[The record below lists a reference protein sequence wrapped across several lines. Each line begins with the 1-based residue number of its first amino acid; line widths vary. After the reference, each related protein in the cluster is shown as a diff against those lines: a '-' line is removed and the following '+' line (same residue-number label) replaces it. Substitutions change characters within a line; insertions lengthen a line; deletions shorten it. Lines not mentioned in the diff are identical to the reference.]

1 MLCMQV
7 PLTPV
12 LNVLPLPHDTHQILT
27 LARVLDALRRTLRD
41 LGDYYSARAQPAAAT
56 ASVSAAAAGQ
66 PVFPHVRHE
75 HGECF
80 LPYPLREEGRF
91 SECVPLP
98 GGSAVYRAMDGTT
111 GRRVVIK
118 CVFQPYGE
126 DVHRTW
132 AAAGVAPPMLD
143 LINYPGGM
151 QVVVMEECAPEE
163 GWARLADLNGA
174 EAEAG
179 CCAAQQAL
187 QRVHQQ
193 ASGVHGDVRVINTL
207 FNPQAA
213 AAGHCAVRF
222 IDFEVGGAHCSR
234 QGWVGQVG
242 GGGWKDV
249 GWLPLAQP
257 GPCLVH
263 VGFFRRCLNWYPL
276 PDHHAHYVLSA
287 MIWLFCSAPAR
298 TAPHA
303 THPS

>member
-1 MLCMQV
+1 MQV

-12 LNVLPLPHDTHQILT
+12 LNVLPLPHDTHQVLT
-27 LARVLDALRRTLRD
+27 LARVLDALRHAVRG

-66 PVFPHVRHE
+66 PVLPPVRHE
-75 HGECF
+75 HSECF
-80 LPYPLREEGRF
+80 LPYPLQEEGRF

-98 GGSAVYRAMDGTT
+98 GGSAVYRAVDGTT
-111 GRRVVIK
+111 GRRVVVK
-118 CVFQPYGE
+118 FVFQPYGE
-126 DVHRTW
+126 DVHRRW
-132 AAAGVAPPMLD
+132 AAAGVAPPLLD

-163 GWARLADLNGA
+163 GWVRLADLKGA

-187 QRVHQQ
+187 QRVHRQ
-193 ASGVHGDVRVINTL
+193 AGGVHGDMRVTNIL

-234 QGWVGQVG
+234 RVGWGKLV
-242 GGGWKDV
+242 GGWKDV
-249 GWLPLAQP
+249 GWLPLAQL
-257 GPCLVH
+257 GLVWCMLGSSERSPCL
-263 VGFFRRCLNWYPL
+263 RL
-276 PDHHAHYVLSA
+276 
-287 MIWLFCSAPAR
+287 
-298 TAPHA
+298 
-303 THPS
+303 HPGHRA